1 MKGVNKMEWNSH
13 TYYEINRLLREQGV
27 QRTQPA
33 PRHGS
38 AGARKWKDQMGPNPL
53 MMMGLDRS

>member
-1 MKGVNKMEWNSH
+1 MEWNSH